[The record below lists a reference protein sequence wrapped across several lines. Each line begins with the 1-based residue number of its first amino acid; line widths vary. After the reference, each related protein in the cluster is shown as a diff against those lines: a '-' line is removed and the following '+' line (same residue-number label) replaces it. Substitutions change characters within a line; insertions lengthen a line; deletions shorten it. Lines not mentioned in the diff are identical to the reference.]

1 MKQIISTSNAPSPA
15 GPYSQ
20 AVVVGDLIFVAGQ
33 VPKDPQTGL
42 IPESIEDQTRQV
54 FANIA
59 AILEA
64 AGSNLSQV
72 VRADVY
78 LTSLDNFQRMNEV
91 YKTFFSEHY
100 PVRTTVG
107 VELRGFD
114 IEVTVIAHKE
124 A

>member
-1 MKQIISTSNAPSPA
+1 MKQPVSTDKAPQPA

-20 AVVVGDLIFVAGQ
+20 AIMAGDLVFVAGQ
-33 VPKDPQTGL
+33 VPKDPQTGNV
-42 IPESIEDQTRQV
+42 PESIQDQTRQV
-54 FANIA
+54 LKNIQ

-64 AGSNLSQV
+64 AGSSLDQV
-72 VRADVY
+72 VRTDVF
-78 LTSLDNFQRMNEV
+78 LSSLNYFSEMNEV
-91 YKTFFSEHY
+91 YKTFFKEPY

-114 IEVTVIAHKE
+114 IEINCIAHKS

>member
-1 MKQIISTSNAPSPA
+1 MKQIISTSNAPVPA

-33 VPKDPQTGL
+33 IPKDPQTGL

-54 FANIA
+54 FANIQ

-72 VRADVY
+72 VRVDVY
-78 LTSLDNFQRMNEV
+78 LTSLEYFQRMNEV
-91 YKTFFSEHY
+91 YKTYFEENY

-107 VELRGFD
+107 VALHGFD
-114 IEVTVIAHKE
+114 IEVTVIAHKGT
-124 A
+124 